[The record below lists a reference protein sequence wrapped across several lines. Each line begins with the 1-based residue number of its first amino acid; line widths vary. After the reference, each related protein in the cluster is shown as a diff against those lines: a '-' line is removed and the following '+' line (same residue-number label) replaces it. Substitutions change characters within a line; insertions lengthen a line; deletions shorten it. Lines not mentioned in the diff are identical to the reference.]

1 MKKWIVLVA
10 VVVSQVGHAMTLEE
24 YLAQVKKKN
33 RIYTSTALSVEASND
48 RRDAGDLELAPVIS
62 ASYINAK
69 DKTVPS
75 AVADERKTSEYTLG
89 VSKKFS
95 TGTSLSLSGKMTE
108 SDYQGLAAGITSD
121 KLSTGGLGV
130 SLSQSLW
137 RNFFGTGTRLRQ
149 EREGYVNQAETL
161 SIDLTRRQILIE
173 AESSFWDYL
182 VAQEDLKLKEEN
194 LERAKKLDRWTSGRV
209 NNGISDRSDLMNV
222 KALMSLREL
231 ELQTSKD
238 NLTSEEVRLRQNL
251 DLAAGE
257 STPQLQA
264 NLTQPRPYVDEL
276 LKQKNV
282 ISIQA
287 YLALLDAKTK
297 KSSSQ
302 ELTDSL
308 RPDLALVGGYS
319 TSAYDPTGFDARN
332 NLTKTDHPRTFVGV
346 NFTWTFD
353 TSAKSAQ
360 ISAYRKEALVAQ
372 YTAEKKEVEGRTAW
386 AEHLRKFKVAQE
398 SVKTLEKIADYQ
410 KQRVRAEQDKFSKG
424 RTITTNV
431 VTAET
436 DSAEA
441 DVNYLRAKSGL
452 KKLEASTLLFTAI
465 QE

>member
-1 MKKWIVLVA
+1 MKKLILLA
-10 VVVSQVGHAMTLEE
+10 LLVSQVGYAMTLEE
-24 YLAQVKKKN
+24 YLTLVKKKN
-33 RIYTSTALSVEASND
+33 RIYTSADLSIEASSE
-48 RRDAGDLELAPVIS
+48 RKEAGDVELAPIVTATYLNS
-62 ASYINAK
+62 S
-69 DKTVPS
+69 DKSQPS
-75 AVADERKTSEYTLG
+75 SVADERKTSAYSLG

-95 TGTSLSLSGKMTE
+95 SGTQLSLSGKVDNNDYKNPLTGVSPE
-108 SDYQGLAAGITSD
+108 S
-121 KLSTGGLGV
+121 STGGLSLGV
-130 SLSQSLW
+130 TQSLW
-137 RNFFGTGTRLRQ
+137 RNFFGNATRLRHD
-149 EREGYVNQAETL
+149 RESTVNLYETL
-161 SIDLTRRQILIE
+161 SLDLQRRGVLIE

-194 LERAKKLDRWTSGRV
+194 FERAKKLDRWTSGRV

-231 ELQTSKD
+231 ELQTAQD
-238 NLTSEEVRLRQNL
+238 NLKTEEVRLRQNL
-251 DLAAGE
+251 DLTSAEA
-257 STPQLQA
+257 TPALQA
-264 NLTQPRPYVDEL
+264 NLTQPRPYIDEL

-282 ISIQA
+282 ISIEA
-287 YLALLDAKTK
+287 YLAVLNAKSK
-297 KSSSQ
+297 KLYSE

-308 RPDLALVGGYS
+308 RPDLALVGGYA
-319 TSAYDPTGFDARN
+319 TSAYDGTGFEASN
-332 NLTKTDHPRTFVGV
+332 NLTKTDRPRTYVGV

-353 TSAKSAQ
+353 TAAKKSQLSAS
-360 ISAYRKEALVAQ
+360 RKEALVAQ
-372 YTAEKKEVEGRTAW
+372 YTAEKRAAEGQTAW

-424 RTITTNV
+424 RTVTTNV

-441 DVNYLRAKSGL
+441 DVNYLKAKSGL